1 MAMALATATAATGW
15 ELQTWQP
22 HSACIVLTLFSHG
35 IFHAALYKCVQI
47 EIKRQFQS
55 NTDNNNNT
63 MRVRVCDSDA
73 EVVSRQRCWRR
84 NFIQSATRASAE
96 QTSIVTCAYS
106 HGRPLTTIASP
117 ASEQPRQAG
126 RHEVIQSETRAAAER
141 TYIVTC
147 AYSHGRLPPTVTS
160 PASEQSTN
168 EVSVASQ
175 ANKKC

>member
-1 MAMALATATAATGW
+1 MYDALCDAFMSRGRSGLVRLWAGAAQLAMALATATAATGW
-15 ELQTWQP
+15 ELKTWQQ

-55 NTDNNNNT
+55 NTDNNNNNT
-63 MRVRVCDSDA
+63 LSVRVCDSDA
-73 EVVSRQRCWRR
+73 EVVSQQRCWRR

-126 RHEVIQSETRAAAER
+126 T
-141 TYIVTC
+141 
-147 AYSHGRLPPTVTS
+147 
-160 PASEQSTN
+160 
-168 EVSVASQ
+168 
-175 ANKKC
+175 K